1 MAFQIRRLPFVNMVG
16 SGLNTP
22 LDSSLY
28 EKVKKDADNIY
39 SKNSAYKSGWIV
51 KTYKSLGGKY
61 SGDKPVNM
69 GLDRWY
75 KENWKDIGD
84 KEYPVYRPTKR
95 ITKETPLIAT
105 EIDKNN
111 LKKQI
116 KLKQQYKG
124 SKNLPPLKKLCL
136 KTSSY
141 HTSRSHSLVVLL
153 VSRG

>member
-22 LDSSLY
+22 LDSVLY

-105 EIDKNN
+105 EINKSN

-124 SKNLPPLKKLCL
+124 SKNLPPFEKV
-136 KTSSY
+136 TP
-141 HTSRSHSLVVLL
+141 
-153 VSRG
+153 